1 MNTFGTIKTKIEK
14 ASTNLYQKPQFKNF
28 MKEFKIMVL
37 ENKDIS
43 ELYYIYDD
51 LSTNKGLDKDLAED
65 YPNESLEY
73 SQILISSSKNIINKL
88 DTWVS
93 KYIKE
98 SKNNYKDIDNAIYNK
113 SIRNLESILESKNTI
128 KKTLISESKKS
139 ELTIQE
145 TNLPISSMVKIAN
158 ETLKKEISLNESEQK
173 ELNEILSLNGEDLK
187 EEFVKTK
194 KIVLDN
200 LKNSINES
208 KDNDLNNTI
217 SKTIEKIKE
226 SKCDH
231 YEYYKLK
238 KLSLGL

>member
-1 MNTFGTIKTKIEK
+1 
-14 ASTNLYQKPQFKNF
+14 

-65 YPNESLEY
+65 YLNESLEY
-73 SQILISSSKNIINKL
+73 SQILISSSKNIINRL

-113 SIRNLESILESKNTI
+113 SIRNLESVLESKNII
-128 KKTLISESKKS
+128 KKTLISENKKS

-173 ELNEILSLNGEDLK
+173 ELNEILSLNGDDLK
-187 EEFVKTK
+187 EEFTKTK

>member
-1 MNTFGTIKTKIEK
+1 
-14 ASTNLYQKPQFKNF
+14 

-65 YPNESLEY
+65 YLNESLEY
-73 SQILISSSKNIINKL
+73 SQILISSSKNIINRL

-98 SKNNYKDIDNAIYNK
+98 SKNNYRDIDNAIYNK

-128 KKTLISESKKS
+128 KKTLISENKKS

-173 ELNEILSLNGEDLK
+173 ELNEILSLNGDDLK

-208 KDNDLNNTI
+208 KDSDLNNTI

>member
-1 MNTFGTIKTKIEK
+1 
-14 ASTNLYQKPQFKNF
+14 
-28 MKEFKIMVL
+28 
-37 ENKDIS
+37 
-43 ELYYIYDD
+43 
-51 LSTNKGLDKDLAED
+51 LDKDLAED
-65 YPNESLEY
+65 YLNESLEY
-73 SQILISSSKNIINKL
+73 SQILISSSKNIINRL

-98 SKNNYKDIDNAIYNK
+98 SKNNYRDIDNAIYNK
-113 SIRNLESILESKNTI
+113 SIRNLESILESKNII
-128 KKTLISESKKS
+128 KKTLISENKKS

-173 ELNEILSLNGEDLK
+173 ELNEILSLNGDDLK
-187 EEFVKTK
+187 EEFTKTK

-226 SKCDH
+226 SKCNH